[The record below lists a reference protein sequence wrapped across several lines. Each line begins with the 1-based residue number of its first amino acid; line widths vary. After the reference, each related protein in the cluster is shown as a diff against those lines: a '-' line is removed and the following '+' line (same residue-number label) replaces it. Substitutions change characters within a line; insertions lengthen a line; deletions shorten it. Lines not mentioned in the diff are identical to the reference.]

1 MSRISLQCYED
12 KLTMRRWRKDEIR
25 AVLAQAI
32 HEGRKDIVKLGCKRF
47 GVTRQTIS
55 KHLAGMVRDGFLDAS
70 GRTRGRVYNLR
81 TLVDEIVKFDLAQR
95 PAEHVVWQEHL
106 APLVSS
112 LSKNVIDICQ
122 YGFTEMFNNAV
133 EHSEGDNVIVNLKL
147 TYASAEIWV
156 HDDGIGIF
164 TKIKNGLQLS
174 NEREAILELTKGK
187 VTTDPSRHSGEGI
200 FFTSR
205 MFDEFG
211 ILSGHLH
218 FYHEA
223 PNDDWLIDKEGNVA
237 GTGVRMVI
245 STKSSRTT
253 RGIFDHYTSDAS
265 IPAFDK
271 TQVPVSLL
279 CVGDQNVVS
288 RSQARRLLA
297 GMDRFSEIVL
307 DFKGVE
313 DIGQAFADE
322 VFRVFQNQNPSI
334 SITIT
339 RANKHV
345 RGMIER
351 TLNSQ
356 RD

>member
-1 MSRISLQCYED
+1 
-12 KLTMRRWRKDEIR
+12 MRRWRKDEIR

-32 HEGRKDIVKLGCKRF
+32 HERRKDIVKLGCERF

-81 TLVDEIVKFDLAQR
+81 TLVEEEVKLDLAQR
-95 PAEHVVWQEHL
+95 PAEDEVWQEHL

-112 LSKNVIDICQ
+112 LAKNVIDICQ

-147 TYASAEIWV
+147 TYASAEICV
-156 HDDGIGIF
+156 TDDGIGIF

-205 MFDEFG
+205 MFDKFG
-211 ILSGHLH
+211 ILSGHLY
-218 FYHEA
+218 FYHKA
-223 PNDDWLIDKEGNVA
+223 PGDDWFIDKEGNNIT
-237 GTGVRMVI
+237 GTFVGMEI

-271 TQVPVSLL
+271 TQVPVGLL

-288 RSQARRLLA
+288 RSQARRLMA

-322 VFRVFQNQNPSI
+322 VFRVFQNQNPGI
-334 SITIT
+334 SLKIQ
-339 RANKHV
+339 RANKRV
-345 RGMIER
+345 TGMIRR